1 MQRARSTVSKAE
13 ECRAKAAECFEL
25 AKRAHNPDI
34 RRRYNDIGQQWLA
47 LAEQI
52 AREEKR
58 KR

>member
-1 MQRARSTVSKAE
+1 VSKAE

-25 AKRAHNPDI
+25 AKRAHDPGI

-52 AREEKR
+52 TREEKR

>member
-1 MQRARSTVSKAE
+1 VSKAE

-25 AKRAHNPDI
+25 AKRVHDPEF
-34 RRRYNDIGQQWLA
+34 RRRYQDIGFQWIA

-52 AREEKR
+52 EGEAKR

>member
-1 MQRARSTVSKAE
+1 VSKAE
-13 ECRAKAAECFEL
+13 ECRAKAVECFEW
-25 AKRAHNPDI
+25 AKRVHDPDL
-34 RRRYNDIGQQWLA
+34 RRRYNDIALQWLA

>member
-1 MQRARSTVSKAE
+1 VSKAE

-25 AKRAHNPDI
+25 AKRVHDPEL
-34 RRRYNDIGQQWLA
+34 RGRYNDIALQWLA